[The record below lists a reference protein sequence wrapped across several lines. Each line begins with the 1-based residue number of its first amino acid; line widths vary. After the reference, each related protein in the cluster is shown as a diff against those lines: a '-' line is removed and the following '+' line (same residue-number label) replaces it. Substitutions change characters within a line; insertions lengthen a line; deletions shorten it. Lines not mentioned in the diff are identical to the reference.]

1 MTRDPKFQLEIDDI
15 QGGKRRSDKPIV
27 SVVVLRAFRALLAGW
42 APFIHGRVS
51 AALALGFLVYPT
63 HRITKIDGIA
73 SDVFTLTTTA
83 NG

>member
-27 SVVVLRAFRALLAGW
+27 SVVVLRAFRALSAGW

-51 AALALGFLVYPT
+51 AAFALGFLVYRT
-63 HRITKIDGIA
+63 HRITKTDGIA
-73 SDVFTLTTTA
+73 SDMFTLKTTA